1 MSQPVIEVCR
11 ATVRFGP
18 VVAVNDVNLTVQR
31 GEVYG
36 LLGPNGAGKTTLMRA
51 VCGLVPFSAGGA
63 RVLGRDAGRDQE
75 ETRSAIGYMS
85 QQWAL
90 YRDLTARENLDF
102 YAGIYGL
109 SAAAARE
116 RQAGLIALTGLGEHL
131 GKLARNLSGGWK
143 QRLALAC
150 ALIHRPRLLFL
161 DEPTAGIDPVARRE
175 LWDLFFT
182 LAADGVTL
190 VVSTHYMDE
199 AERCTHVGYMRGGVL
214 LASGTPDE
222 LRRLPT
228 VTPAGT
234 RRLEVVGGNAATLL
248 ARLRVHAAVREAT
261 CFGQAVHALV
271 DAECPAESLGLNGA
285 AARPI
290 EASLEDVF
298 VRLVK
303 AREGAEESAERPGE
317 GGKFISFISSMPP
330 REMNPVSGN
339 ERNERNESLAPEPLT
354 PGPSPLS
361 TGERGA
367 DVRQRFS
374 PDRFAAV
381 ARKEATHLLR
391 DRVGLVM
398 AILFPLAQL
407 LLLSYTYNLQVRNLR
422 TAILD
427 QCGTQ
432 ESHDFIRQLENTE
445 SFRVVKH
452 VTRDED
458 LHRAIVAG
466 EVRVAVKIPEDYA
479 RRLQAGQQ
487 AQVLVLVDGSD
498 GQIAAEAVGV
508 SGSVGSLVSLDRV
521 LPKQGAPVECRPQV
535 LFNPNSLSTFFVLPG
550 LLVMLCQTLAMSKS
564 VGAILREKDQGTLEM
579 LRMSPVSALELVA
592 GKMVVYLALA
602 FGEFGLILVVMRV
615 VFGVS
620 IHGPLAALCLL
631 ALAFLLATLSYGLF
645 VSSVTPSSSTAY
657 LLVSFTMM
665 PTMFLSGLLLPLDS
679 MPPFLA
685 WVAHCL
691 PTTWLIDAARGVI
704 LRGAGWPELRW
715 HTTVLVGLAVGM
727 MFVSVRA
734 FHKQLR

>member
-1 MSQPVIEVCR
+1 VSQPVIEVCR
-11 ATVRFGP
+11 ASVRFGP
-18 VVAVNDVNLTVQR
+18 VVAVNDVSLTVMR

-51 VCGLVPFSAGGA
+51 LCGLVPLSAGGA
-63 RVLGRDAGRDQE
+63 RVLGRDAGRDRE
-75 ETRSAIGYMS
+75 ESRSAIGYMS

-90 YRDLTARENLDF
+90 YRDLTARENLAF
-102 YAGIYGL
+102 YAGLHGL
-109 SAAAARE
+109 TGATARE
-116 RQAGLIALTGLGEHL
+116 RQAELIALTGLGEHL
-131 GKLARNLSGGWK
+131 GKLAQHLSGGWK

-150 ALIHRPRLLFL
+150 ALMHRPRLLFL

-222 LRRLPT
+222 LRQLPP

-234 RRLEVVGGNAATLL
+234 RRVEVVGGNAATLL
-248 ARLRVHAAVREAT
+248 ARLRTHAAVREAT

-271 DAECPAESLGLNGA
+271 DAACLDESLAVNGA
-285 AARPI
+285 AVRPI
-290 EASLEDVF
+290 ESSLEDVF

-303 AREGAEESAERPGE
+303 AREEAAPAPPVAASGPLASFPPG
-317 GGKFISFISSMPP
+317 GQAG
-330 REMNPVSGN
+330 R
-339 ERNERNESLAPEPLT
+339 L
-354 PGPSPLS
+354 SP
-361 TGERGA
+361 
-367 DVRQRFS
+367 RQRFS
-374 PDRFAAV
+374 PARFTAV
-381 ARKEATHLLR
+381 ARKEAVHLVR
-391 DRVGLVM
+391 DRVGLAM
-398 AILFPLAQL
+398 ALLFPLAQL
-407 LLLSYTYNLQVRNLR
+407 FLLSYTYNLEVRNLR

-432 ESHDFIRQLENTE
+432 ESHDFVRQLETTE
-445 SFRVVKH
+445 SFRVVKR

-466 EVRVAVKIPEDYA
+466 EVRVGVKIPEDYA

-487 AQVLVLVDGSD
+487 PQVLVLVDGSD
-498 GQIAAEAVGV
+498 GRIADEAISV
-508 SGSVGSLVSLDRV
+508 SRSVGGLVSPDRL
-521 LPKQGAPVECRPQV
+521 LPKKDPAVECRPQV
-535 LFNPNSLSTFFVLPG
+535 LFNPNRLSTFFVLPG

-564 VGAILREKDQGTLEM
+564 LNAILREKDQGTLET
-579 LRMSPVSALELVA
+579 LRMAPVSALELVA

-602 FGEFGLILVVMRV
+602 FGEFGLILVLMRV
-615 VFGVS
+615 TFGVS
-620 IHGPLAALCLL
+620 VHGPLAALAVLM
-631 ALAFLLATLSYGLF
+631 LAFLLATLSYGLF
-645 VSSVTPSSSTAY
+645 LSSVTATSSTAY
-657 LLVSFTMM
+657 LLMSFTTM

-679 MPPFLA
+679 MPPFLV
-685 WVAHCL
+685 WVARCL
-691 PTTWLIDAARGVI
+691 PATWLIDAARGVI

-715 HTTVLVGLAVGM
+715 HTVVLVGLAAGM

-734 FHKQLR
+734 FHRKLR

>member
-1 MSQPVIEVCR
+1 VSQPVIEVCQ

-18 VVAVNDVNLTVQR
+18 VVAVNDVSLTVMR

-63 RVLGRDAGRDQE
+63 RVLGRNAGRDRE

-102 YAGIYGL
+102 YAGLHGL
-109 SAAAARE
+109 TGAAARE
-116 RQAGLIALTGLGEHL
+116 RQAELIALTGLGEHL
-131 GKLARNLSGGWK
+131 GKQAQHLSGGWK
-143 QRLALAC
+143 QRLAVAC
-150 ALIHRPRLLFL
+150 ALMHRPRLLFL

-182 LAADGVTL
+182 LAGDGVTL

-222 LRRLPT
+222 LRQLPP

-234 RRLEVVGGNAATLL
+234 RRLEVVDGNAAALL
-248 ARLRVHAAVREAT
+248 ARLRTHAAVREAT

-271 DAECPAESLGLNGA
+271 DAACPIESLAVNA
-285 AARPI
+285 AAVRPI
-290 EASLEDVF
+290 APSLEDVF

-303 AREGAEESAERPGE
+303 TREEATPAPPVAASGPLASSPPG
-317 GGKFISFISSMPP
+317 GQAS
-330 REMNPVSGN
+330 R
-339 ERNERNESLAPEPLT
+339 L
-354 PGPSPLS
+354 SP
-361 TGERGA
+361 
-367 DVRQRFS
+367 RQRFS
-374 PDRFAAV
+374 PARFAAV
-381 ARKEATHLLR
+381 ARKEAVHLLR
-391 DRVGLVM
+391 DRVGLLM
-398 AILFPLAQL
+398 ALLFPLAQL
-407 LLLSYTYNLQVRNLR
+407 FLLSYTYNLEVRNLR
-422 TAILD
+422 TAVLD

-432 ESHDFIRQLENTE
+432 ESHDFVRRLENTE
-445 SFRVVKH
+445 SFRLVKR

-487 AQVLVLVDGSD
+487 AQVLMLVDGSD
-498 GQIAAEAVGV
+498 GRIAAEAVGV
-508 SGSVGSLVSLDRV
+508 SSSVGSLVSLDRL
-521 LPKQGAPVECRPQV
+521 LPKKDPPVECRPQV

-550 LLVMLCQTLAMSKS
+550 LLVMICQTLAMSKS
-564 VGAILREKDQGTLEM
+564 VNAILREKDHGTLET
-579 LRMSPVSALELVA
+579 LRMAPVSALELVA
-592 GKMVVYLALA
+592 GKMVVYLVLA
-602 FGEFGLILVVMRV
+602 FGEFGLILLLMRV
-615 VFGVS
+615 AFGVS
-620 IHGPLAALCLL
+620 VHGPLVALGVLM
-631 ALAFLLATLSYGLF
+631 LAFLLATLSYGLF
-645 VSSVTPSSSTAY
+645 VSSVTSTSSTAY

-679 MPPFLA
+679 MPPFLV
-685 WVAHCL
+685 WVARCL

-704 LRGAGWPELRW
+704 LRGAGWSELRW
-715 HTTVLVGLAVGM
+715 HTVVLVGLAAGM
-727 MFVSVRA
+727 MFASVRA

>member
-1 MSQPVIEVCR
+1 VSQPVIEVCR

-18 VVAVNDVNLTVQR
+18 LVAVNDVSLTVMR

-51 VCGLVPFSAGGA
+51 VCGLVPFSAGSA
-63 RVLGRDAGRDQE
+63 RVLGRDTGRDRE
-75 ETRSAIGYMS
+75 VTRSAVGYMS

-102 YAGIYGL
+102 YAGLHGL
-109 SAAAARE
+109 TGAAARE
-116 RQAGLIALTGLGEHL
+116 RQAELIALTGLGEHL
-131 GKLARNLSGGWK
+131 GKLAQQLSGGWK

-150 ALIHRPRLLFL
+150 ALMHRPRLLFL

-214 LASGTPDE
+214 LASGTPDQ
-222 LRRLPT
+222 LRRLPP

-234 RRLEVVGGNAATLL
+234 RRVEVVGGNAATLL
-248 ARLRVHAAVREAT
+248 ARLRTHAAVREAT

-271 DAECPAESLGLNGA
+271 DAACADESLVVNGA
-285 AARPI
+285 AIRPV
-290 EASLEDVF
+290 EPSLEDVF
-298 VRLVK
+298 VRLVR
-303 AREGAEESAERPGE
+303 ARVEMAPLLPVAANGPPASCPS
-317 GGKFISFISSMPP
+317 GGQGGRWSP
-330 REMNPVSGN
+330 RH
-339 ERNERNESLAPEPLT
+339 
-354 PGPSPLS
+354 
-361 TGERGA
+361 
-367 DVRQRFS
+367 RFS
-374 PDRFAAV
+374 PPRFAAV
-381 ARKEATHLLR
+381 ARKEAVHLLR
-391 DRVGLVM
+391 DRVGLAM
-398 AILFPLAQL
+398 ALLFPLAQL
-407 LLLSYTYNLQVRNLR
+407 FLLSYTYNLEVRNLR

-432 ESHDFIRQLENTE
+432 ESHDFVRQLETTE
-445 SFRVVKH
+445 SFRVVKR

-479 RRLQAGQQ
+479 RRLQAGLQ

-498 GQIAAEAVGV
+498 GRIAAEAIGV
-508 SGSVGSLVSLDRV
+508 SSSVGGLVSPNRL
-521 LPKQGAPVECRPQV
+521 LPKQDPPPVECRPQV

-550 LLVMLCQTLAMSKS
+550 LLVMICQTLAMSKS
-564 VGAILREKDQGTLEM
+564 LNAILREKDQGTLET
-579 LRMSPVSALELVA
+579 LRMAPVSALELIA

-602 FGEFGLILVVMRV
+602 FGEFGLILIVMRV
-615 VFGVS
+615 AFGVS
-620 IHGPLAALCLL
+620 VHGPLGALVVLML
-631 ALAFLLATLSYGLF
+631 AYLLATLSYGLF
-645 VSSVTPSSSTAY
+645 LSSVTPTSSTAY

-679 MPPFLA
+679 MPPFLV
-685 WVAHCL
+685 WVARCL

-704 LRGAGWPELRW
+704 LRGAGWSELRW
-715 HTTVLVGLAVGM
+715 HTVVLVGLAAAM

>member
-18 VVAVNDVNLTVQR
+18 VVAVNDVSLTVQS

-63 RVLGRDAGRDQE
+63 RVLDRDTTRDRE

-90 YRDLTARENLDF
+90 YRDLTARENLAY
-102 YAGIYGL
+102 YAGIHGL
-109 SAAAARE
+109 APTAARE
-116 RQAGLIALTGLGEHL
+116 RQAELIALTGLGEHL

-150 ALIHRPRLLFL
+150 ALMHRPRLLFL

-199 AERCTHVGYMRGGVL
+199 AERCTHVGYMRDGVL
-214 LASGTPDE
+214 LASGTPDD
-222 LRRLPT
+222 LRQLPS

-234 RRLEVVGGNAATLL
+234 RPVEVVGGNAATLV
-248 ARLRVHAAVREAT
+248 ARLRTHAAVREAT

-271 DAECPAESLGLNGA
+271 DAACPDESLAVNGA
-285 AARPI
+285 VVRPI
-290 EASLEDVF
+290 EPSLEDVF

-303 AREGAEESAERPGE
+303 AREEAPPAPLGAASGPLASLPPG
-317 GGKFISFISSMPP
+317 GQAGCLSP
-330 REMNPVSGN
+330 RH
-339 ERNERNESLAPEPLT
+339 RFAPT
-354 PGPSPLS
+354 
-361 TGERGA
+361 
-367 DVRQRFS
+367 
-374 PDRFAAV
+374 RFAAV
-381 ARKEATHLLR
+381 ARKEAVHLLR
-391 DRVGLVM
+391 DRAGLAM
-398 AILFPLAQL
+398 ALLFPLAQL
-407 LLLSYTYNLQVRNLR
+407 FLLSYTYNLQVRNVR
-422 TAILD
+422 TAVLD

-432 ESHDFIRQLENTE
+432 ESHDFVRRLENTE
-445 SFRVVKH
+445 SFRVVQRL
-452 VTRDED
+452 TRDED
-458 LHRAIVAG
+458 LHRVIVAG

-498 GQIAAEAVGV
+498 GRIAAEAIGV
-508 SGSVGSLVSLDRV
+508 SSSVGDLVSLDRLV
-521 LPKQGAPVECRPQV
+521 PKKDPPVECRPQV

-550 LLVMLCQTLAMSKS
+550 LLVILCQGLAMSKS
-564 VGAILREKDQGTLEM
+564 ADAILGKKNHGTLET
-579 LRMSPVSALELVA
+579 LRLTPVSALELVA
-592 GKMVVYLALA
+592 GKLVVYLALA
-602 FGEFGLILVVMRV
+602 FGEFGLILVLMRV
-615 VFGVS
+615 VFGVAV
-620 IHGPLAALCLL
+620 HGPLAALCVLM
-631 ALAFLLATLSYGLF
+631 LAFLLATLGYGLF
-645 VSSVTPSSSTAY
+645 VSSVTSTSSTAF
-657 LLVSFTMM
+657 LLVNFTLM

-679 MPPFLA
+679 MPPFLI

-704 LRGAGWPELRW
+704 LRGAGWSELRW
-715 HTTVLVGLAVGM
+715 HTVVLVGLAAGM
-727 MFVSVRA
+727 TFVSVRA
-734 FHKQLR
+734 CHKQLRYGAARSSAKRPSPQQ